1 MFFATCSV
9 GGCVERIDVLDHRCC
24 VRRAGDAQRSGESS
38 PPDRFACALRYG
50 MQPST
55 PPRKSTR
62 WINGHGEIAVPD
74 RHSYHSKQFDGQLS
88 LSATDTR
95 PHRSFDASVRRGRS
109 LALDHGLV
117 YLHSTSGQNHP
128 RCPSLA
134 SRGIPPASAHRH
146 RASGRAPSRGWR
158 RAPGDPHPDLANPH
172 GCRFAIR

>member
-9 GGCVERIDVLDHRCC
+9 GGMIGRVQKLDVLDHRCYFRC
-24 VRRAGDAQRSGESS
+24 AVDAQRSGKGS
-38 PPDRFACALRYG
+38 PPDRFACALRYR

-55 PPRKSTR
+55 PPRKNTC
-62 WINGHGEIAVPD
+62 WVNGHGIFTVPG

-128 RCPSLA
+128 WCRL
-134 SRGIPPASAHRH
+134 RGTSAAAHRH
-146 RASGRAPSRGWR
+146 CASGRAPSRDLR
-158 RAPGDPHPDLANPH
+158 RAPGDRHPDLARHH